1 MKNKIRILIADDHA
15 FLRMGL
21 TSYLASVADMD
32 CIGEAT
38 NGKEAVELAR
48 RHRPDVIIMD
58 LMMPD
63 MNGAEAT
70 RLIHGEFP
78 DIKIVILTTYGT
90 SRELSQAIANGATG
104 VVMKDAEMGNLIE
117 TVRKVAAGDNV
128 LPKLNLPG
136 DPCPALS
143 PRQQEMLTAITK
155 GLSNTEIGQLLGIS
169 GVTVKKHLSVVF
181 TKIGAANRSE
191 AVAIALRENLV

>member
-1 MKNKIRILIADDHA
+1 MKKKIRILIADDHA

-32 CIGEAT
+32 CVGEAT
-38 NGKEAVELAR
+38 NGKSAVELAR
-48 RHRPDVIIMD
+48 KLKPDVIIMD

-70 RLIHGEFP
+70 RLIHNELP

-104 VVMKDAEMGNLIE
+104 AVLKDAEMGSLIE
-117 TVRKVAAGDNV
+117 TIRTVAAGSTV
-128 LPKLNLPG
+128 LPKLDAAN
-136 DPCPALS
+136 DPHLS

-155 GLSNTEIGQLLGIS
+155 GLSNAEIGQLFGIS

-181 TKIGAANRSE
+181 TKIGASNRSE

>member
-1 MKNKIRILIADDHA
+1 MKKKIRILIADDHA

-32 CIGEAT
+32 CLGEAT

-48 RHRPDVIIMD
+48 KLKPDVIIMD

-70 RLIHGEFP
+70 RLIHDEFP

-104 VVMKDAEMGNLIE
+104 AVLKDAEMGSLIE
-117 TVRKVAAGDNV
+117 TVRKVAAGSTA
-128 LPKLNLPG
+128 LPKLDETH
-136 DPCPALS
+136 DPHLS

-155 GLSNTEIGQLLGIS
+155 GLSNAEIGQLFDIS
-169 GVTVKKHLSVVF
+169 DATVKKHLSVVF
-181 TKIGAANRSE
+181 TKIGASNRSE

>member
-48 RHRPDVIIMD
+48 KLRPDVIIMD

-70 RLIHGEFP
+70 RLIHDEFP

-104 VVMKDAEMGNLIE
+104 AVLKDAEMGSLIE
-117 TVRKVAAGDNV
+117 TIRKVAAGSTV
-128 LPKLNLPG
+128 LPKLDEAK
-136 DPCPALS
+136 DPHLS

-155 GLSNTEIGQLLGIS
+155 GLSNAEIGQLFGIS

>member
-1 MKNKIRILIADDHA
+1 MKSKIRILIADDHA

-32 CIGEAT
+32 CVGEAT
-38 NGKEAVELAR
+38 NGKAAVELAR
-48 RHRPDVIIMD
+48 RLRPDVIIMD
-58 LMMPD
+58 LMMPE

-70 RLIHGEFP
+70 RVIRSELP
-78 DIKIVILTTYGT
+78 DVRIVILTTYGT
-90 SRELSQAIANGATG
+90 SRELAQAIAHGATG
-104 VVMKDAEMGNLIE
+104 VVMKDAEMGSLIE
-117 TVRKVAAGDNV
+117 TVRKVAAGDTA
-128 LPKLNLPG
+128 LPKLDSAR
-136 DPCPALS
+136 DPQLS

-155 GLSNTEIGQLLGIS
+155 GLSNAEIGQLFGIS

-181 TKIGAANRSE
+181 SKIGAANRSD

>member
-48 RHRPDVIIMD
+48 KLKPDVIIMD

-70 RLIHGEFP
+70 RLIHSEFP

-104 VVMKDAEMGNLIE
+104 AVLKDAEMGDLIE
-117 TVRKVAAGDNV
+117 TVRKVSAGSTV
-128 LPKLNLPG
+128 LPKLDAENAPQ
-136 DPCPALS
+136 LS

-155 GLSNTEIGQLLGIS
+155 GLSNAEIGQQFGIS

-181 TKIGAANRSE
+181 SKIGAANRSE

>member
-1 MKNKIRILIADDHA
+1 MKKKIRILIADDHA

-32 CIGEAT
+32 CIGETT
-38 NGKEAVELAR
+38 NGASAVELAR
-48 RHRPDVIIMD
+48 KLKPDVIIMD

-70 RLIHGEFP
+70 RLIHSELP
-78 DIKIVILTTYGT
+78 EIRIVILTTYGT
-90 SRELSQAIANGATG
+90 SRELSQAIANGASG
-104 VVMKDAEMGNLIE
+104 AVLKDAEMGSLLE
-117 TVRKVAAGDNV
+117 TVRKVAAGSTA
-128 LPKLNLPG
+128 LPKLDEADGPR
-136 DPCPALS
+136 LS

-155 GLSNTEIGQLLGIS
+155 GLSNAEIGQLFGIS

>member
-48 RHRPDVIIMD
+48 RLRPDVIIMD

-117 TVRKVAAGDNV
+117 TVRKVAAGSTA
-128 LPKLNLPG
+128 LPKLDAANTPL
-136 DPCPALS
+136 LS

>member
-38 NGKEAVELAR
+38 NGKSAVELAR
-48 RHRPDVIIMD
+48 KLRPDVIIMD

-63 MNGAEAT
+63 MNGVEAT
-70 RLIHGEFP
+70 RLIHNEFP

-90 SRELSQAIANGATG
+90 SRELSQAIASGATG
-104 VVMKDAEMGNLIE
+104 AVLKDAEMGSLIE
-117 TVRKVAAGDNV
+117 TVRKVAAGGTV
-128 LPKLNLPG
+128 LPKLDAAK
-136 DPCPALS
+136 DPRLS

-155 GLSNTEIGQLLGIS
+155 GLSNAEIGQQFGIS

-181 TKIGAANRSE
+181 TKIGASNRSE

>member
-1 MKNKIRILIADDHA
+1 MKKKIRILIADDHA

-32 CIGEAT
+32 CVGEAT

-48 RHRPDVIIMD
+48 KLKPDVIIMD

-63 MNGAEAT
+63 TNGAEAT
-70 RLIHGEFP
+70 RLIHTELP
-78 DIKIVILTTYGT
+78 DVKIVILTTYGT

-104 VVMKDAEMGNLIE
+104 AVLKDAEMGSLIE
-117 TVRKVAAGDNV
+117 TIRMVAAGSTA
-128 LPKLNLPG
+128 LPKLDEAI
-136 DPCPALS
+136 DPHLS

-155 GLSNTEIGQLLGIS
+155 GLSNAEIGQLFGIS

-181 TKIGAANRSE
+181 TKIGASNRSE